1 MYIVRYYNYITRD
14 TYKSV
19 SYIGNN
25 IQLLTHMYALRY
37 IEIVEGLYMEQIT
50 TLLLN
55 TGSTVVIL
63 AYFIYRDIKFMQ
75 KLESTLDVI
84 MQLVKIERKGQA
96 HESEE

>member
-1 MYIVRYYNYITRD
+1 
-14 TYKSV
+14 
-19 SYIGNN
+19 
-25 IQLLTHMYALRY
+25 
-37 IEIVEGLYMEQIT
+37 MEQIT

-84 MQLVKIERKGQA
+84 MQLVKIERKGQT
-96 HESEE
+96 HESED